1 MSLRRSVQVDAYM
14 HASPVGVLV
23 NIVCLFRD
31 DAQLAA
37 LVQGDFYPMQDAF
50 DEIVRKRCGPNYS
63 ADLDQGHH
71 VTTVSDANAKIDVD
85 WSHKQ

>member
-1 MSLRRSVQVDAYM
+1 
-14 HASPVGVLV
+14 
-23 NIVCLFRD
+23 
-31 DAQLAA
+31 
-37 LVQGDFYPMQDAF
+37 MQDAF